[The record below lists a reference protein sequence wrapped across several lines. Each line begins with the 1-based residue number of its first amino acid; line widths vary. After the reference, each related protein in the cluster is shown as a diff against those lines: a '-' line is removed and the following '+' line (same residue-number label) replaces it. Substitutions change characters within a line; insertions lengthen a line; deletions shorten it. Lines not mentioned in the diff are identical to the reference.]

1 MSHAAIGPAAPRTVL
16 LLVVV
21 LVVVVVVLAVVVVV
35 GLVAV
40 VVAAVL
46 LLVVVPAV
54 VAVVVAVVVVVVVV
68 VIMHH
73 DPPTVSL
80 IYIGVAH
87 DLASHARHGEHSQP
101 LVWKRVACTHA
112 GCELTIVRIKDTWRL
127 AWRLA

>member
-1 MSHAAIGPAAPRTVL
+1 MSHAAIGPAAPRAVL

-54 VAVVVAVVVVVVVV
+54 VVVAVVVVV

-80 IYIGVAH
+80 TYIGVAH

-112 GCELTIVRIKDTWRL
+112 GCELTIVRIKNTWRL
-127 AWRLA
+127 ALRLA